1 MLASIARAL
10 RFSRA
15 ERDHLFSAAGYDLA
29 EHLLGTTHLDPGL
42 MLILG
47 RLSDTAALALD
58 PIGEVLH
65 QSSPAKALFGDL
77 TGHTGWA
84 RSSYYRWFTEP
95 SERDRYPQRDHPVI
109 AAEIAIDL
117 RQSQSLNHHDG
128 TAARLVQLLLHRSE
142 EFALHWYRQTSRITV
157 RAARQSQIIHP
168 ELGVIDLHREML
180 STTDRSQRI
189 VVYLTTP
196 GTESHTKLQLASV
209 IGHHRFRP

>member
-1 MLASIARAL
+1 
-10 RFSRA
+10 
-15 ERDHLFSAAGYDLA
+15 
-29 EHLLGTTHLDPGL
+29 
-42 MLILG
+42 
-47 RLSDTAALALD
+47 
-58 PIGEVLH
+58 
-65 QSSPAKALFGDL
+65 
-77 TGHTGWA
+77 
-84 RSSYYRWFTEP
+84 
-95 SERDRYPQRDHPVI
+95 VI